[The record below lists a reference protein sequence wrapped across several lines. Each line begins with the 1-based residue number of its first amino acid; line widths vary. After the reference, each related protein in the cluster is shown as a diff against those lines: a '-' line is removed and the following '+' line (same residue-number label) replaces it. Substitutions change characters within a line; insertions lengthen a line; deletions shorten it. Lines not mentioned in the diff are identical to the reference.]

1 MYPNTDAGL
10 RSVWLAKAYQV
21 KLTPMDA
28 HTLHVE
34 VFSPG
39 AQAQF
44 TRRRRLGGSI
54 THASQGKLHP
64 TSVVLK
70 TATDARRQHLAIA
83 KLVRMCKASP
93 VVANASRGITAEV
106 RRDRDRGHE

>member
-1 MYPNTDAGL
+1 MKSAPHFE
-10 RSVWLAKAYQV
+10 
-21 KLTPMDA
+21 P
-28 HTLHVE
+28 
-34 VFSPG
+34 
-39 AQAQF
+39 
-44 TRRRRLGGSI
+44 RRKTADFLQLGGSI
-54 THASQGKLHP
+54 AHASKGKLRP

-70 TATDARRQHLAIA
+70 TTTDARRQHLAIA

>member
-1 MYPNTDAGL
+1 MKSAPHFE
-10 RSVWLAKAYQV
+10 
-21 KLTPMDA
+21 P
-28 HTLHVE
+28 
-34 VFSPG
+34 
-39 AQAQF
+39 
-44 TRRRRLGGSI
+44 RRKTADFLQLGGSI
-54 THASQGKLHP
+54 THAAKGKLRP

-70 TATDARRQHLAIA
+70 TATDARRQHLAIT